1 MREFYCPGSLVFRKN
16 KNPFLTYK
24 CKSLISNDYL
34 FSQNTLPNITDIDP
48 NHVFL
53 KTDTLLIYKDGQK
66 IIISFLVP
74 TEEMQKAIGY
84 FDYNEKDKDLV
95 KGKYWVDETIIF
107 QK

>member
-16 KNPFLTYK
+16 KNHFLTYK